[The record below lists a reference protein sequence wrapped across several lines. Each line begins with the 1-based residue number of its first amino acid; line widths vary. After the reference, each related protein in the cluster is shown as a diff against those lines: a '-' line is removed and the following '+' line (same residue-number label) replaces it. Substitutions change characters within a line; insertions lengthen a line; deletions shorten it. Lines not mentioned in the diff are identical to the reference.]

1 MEQNEFYERLFQRA
15 KEAGFSACEA
25 YYAAGESFSVT
36 VFGGE
41 ITDYSAS
48 ESCGLGFRGLV
59 DGKMG
64 YASTQ
69 ALDEDS
75 IALLVEGARENAR
88 LIECE
93 DEQFLFAGAETYAHV
108 QNHCPA
114 IDEMTVAEKI
124 ELCKSL
130 ETMAVGMDARL
141 RREAEASVF
150 SESGEV
156 EIVNTLGLRVGH
168 RSNIVGGYVQPVA
181 EENGR
186 VSSGSSLFFEN
197 DPAKIDAEKAVRE
210 AVREAVDGLAAASV
224 PSGSYRVLLKNDMA
238 AKMLRTFSGVFSADR
253 AQKGLSLLKG
263 REGETIA
270 AGCLTIVDDPHLP
283 GQAASTPFD
292 GEGVPTFRKEVVS
305 GGVLRTLLHD
315 LKTAKKQ
322 GVKTT
327 ANACRGGYAS
337 PVGVAPSNFCVQPT
351 NFAFED
357 MLDLLGD
364 GLLITDLQGWHAG
377 ADAVSGDFSLPAR
390 GYRVENGR
398 IVGSVNQIT
407 LAGNFFALLKS
418 VEAVGGDVKFSAPSA
433 SAFASPSLLIPA
445 LSVAGK

>member
-1 MEQNEFYERLFQRA
+1 MERSEFYQLLFKRA

-59 DGKMG
+59 DGRMG

-88 LIECE
+88 LIECG
-93 DEQFLFAGAETYAHV
+93 DEQFLFAGAEKYAEV
-108 QNHCPA
+108 CNDNPD
-114 IDEMTVAEKI
+114 IDDVPVTEKI
-124 ELCKSL
+124 HLCKSL
-130 ETMAVGMDARL
+130 ETMAVGMDARV
-141 RREAEASVF
+141 RREAEAGVF

-156 EIVNTLGLRVGH
+156 EIVNTLGLNVRH
-168 RSNIVGGYVQPVA
+168 RSNIIGGYVQPVA
-181 EENGR
+181 EVDGR
-186 VSSGSSLFFEN
+186 VSSGSALFFEN
-197 DPAKIDAEKAVRE
+197 DPAKIDAEKAARE
-210 AVREAVDGLAAASV
+210 AVKEAVDGLDAASV
-224 PSGSYRVLLKNDMA
+224 PSGNYRVLLKNDA
-238 AKMLRTFSGVFSADR
+238 AAQMLRTFSGVFSADR

-263 REGETIA
+263 REGEKIA
-270 AGCLTIVDDPHLP
+270 AGCLTIADEPHLP

-305 GGVLRTLLHD
+305 GGVLKTLLHN

-322 GVKTT
+322 GVETT
-327 ANACRGGYAS
+327 GNACRGGYAS
-337 PVGVAPSNFCVQPT
+337 PVGVAPSNFCVQPSKFT
-351 NFAFED
+351 FED

-364 GLLITDLQGWHAG
+364 GLFITDLQGWHAG

-390 GYRVENGR
+390 GYRVENGK
-398 IVGSVNQIT
+398 IAGCVNQIT
-407 LAGNFFALLKS
+407 VAGNFFALLKS
-418 VEAVGGDVKFSAPSA
+418 VEAVGGDLKFSAPSA

>member
-1 MEQNEFYERLFQRA
+1 M
-15 KEAGFSACEA
+15 
-25 YYAAGESFSVT
+25 T
-36 VFGGE
+36 V
-41 ITDYSAS
+41 S
-48 ESCGLGFRGLV
+48 E
-59 DGKMG
+59 
-64 YASTQ
+64 YP
-69 ALDEDS
+69 
-75 IALLVEGARENAR
+75 IA
-88 LIECE
+88 
-93 DEQFLFAGAETYAHV
+93 FAGAEDYADV
-108 QNHCPA
+108 CNYNPDIGQVS
-114 IDEMTVAEKI
+114 VAEKI
-124 ELCKSL
+124 GLCKSL
-130 ETMAVGMDARL
+130 ETMAAGMDARL

-156 EIVNTLGLRVGH
+156 EIVNTLGLHVGH
-168 RSNIVGGYVQPVA
+168 RANIIGGYVQPVA

-186 VSSGSSLFFEN
+186 VSSGFSLFFEN
-197 DPAKIDAEKAVRE
+197 DPAKIDAEKTVRE
-210 AVREAVDGLAAASV
+210 AVKEAVDGLSAASV
-224 PSGSYRVLLKNDMA
+224 PSGSYRVLLRNDVA
-238 AKMLRTFSGVFSADR
+238 AQMLRAFSGVFSADR

-263 REGETIA
+263 REGEKIA
-270 AGCLTIVDDPHLP
+270 AECLTIVDDPHLP

-292 GEGVPTFRKEVVS
+292 GEGVPTYRKEVVS
-305 GGVLRTLLHD
+305 GGVLKTLLHD

-322 GVKTT
+322 GVETT

>member
-1 MEQNEFYERLFQRA
+1 MERNEFYGRLFKRA
-15 KEAGFSACEA
+15 QEAGFSACEA

-48 ESCGLGFRGLV
+48 EACGLGFRGLV

-93 DEQFLFAGAETYAHV
+93 DEQFLFAGAEKYADV
-108 QNHCPA
+108 QNYCPD
-114 IDEMTVAEKI
+114 IDETTVAEKI
-124 ELCKSL
+124 KLCKSL
-130 ETMAVGMDARL
+130 ETMAVAMDARL
-141 RREAEASVF
+141 RREAEACVF
-150 SESGEV
+150 SESSAV
-156 EIVNTLGLRVGH
+156 EIVNTLGLRVER
-168 RSNIVGGYVQPVA
+168 RSNIIGGYVQPVA
-181 EENGR
+181 EEGGR
-186 VSSGSSLFFEN
+186 VNSGFSLFFEN
-197 DPAKIDAEKAVRE
+197 DPAKIDAEKAAQE
-210 AVREAVDGLAAASV
+210 AVKEAVDGLAAKSV
-224 PSGSYRVLLKNDMA
+224 PSGSYRVLLRNDVA
-238 AKMLRTFSGVFSADR
+238 AQMLRTFSGVFSADR

-263 REGETIA
+263 REGEKIA
-270 AGCLTIVDDPHLP
+270 ADCLTIADEPHLP
-283 GQAASTPFD
+283 GRAASTPFD
-292 GEGVPTFRKEVVS
+292 GEGVPTYRKEVVS
-305 GGVLRTLLHD
+305 GGVLRTLLHN

-322 GVKTT
+322 GVETT

-337 PVGVAPSNFCVQPT
+337 PVGVAPSNFCVQPS
-351 NFAFED
+351 NLAFED

-377 ADAVSGDFSLPAR
+377 ADVVSGDFSLPAR
-390 GYRVENGR
+390 GYLVEDGR
-398 IVGSVNQIT
+398 IVGSVNQVT
-407 LAGNFFALLKS
+407 VAGNFFEALKS
-418 VEAVGGDVKFSAPSA
+418 LEAVGGDIKFSAPSA
-433 SAFASPSLLIPA
+433 SAFASPSLLLPA

>member
-1 MEQNEFYERLFQRA
+1 MERNEFYERLFQRA

-48 ESCGLGFRGLV
+48 EAFGLGFRGLV

-150 SESGEV
+150 SESDEV
-156 EIVNTLGLRVGH
+156 EIVN
-168 RSNIVGGYVQPVA
+168 
-181 EENGR
+181 
-186 VSSGSSLFFEN
+186 
-197 DPAKIDAEKAVRE
+197 
-210 AVREAVDGLAAASV
+210 
-224 PSGSYRVLLKNDMA
+224 
-238 AKMLRTFSGVFSADR
+238 
-253 AQKGLSLLKG
+253 
-263 REGETIA
+263 
-270 AGCLTIVDDPHLP
+270 
-283 GQAASTPFD
+283 
-292 GEGVPTFRKEVVS
+292 
-305 GGVLRTLLHD
+305 
-315 LKTAKKQ
+315 
-322 GVKTT
+322 
-327 ANACRGGYAS
+327 
-337 PVGVAPSNFCVQPT
+337 
-351 NFAFED
+351 
-357 MLDLLGD
+357 
-364 GLLITDLQGWHAG
+364 HAR
-377 ADAVSGDFSLPAR
+377 PAR
-390 GYRVENGR
+390 GPPLQHRRRLCAARGR
-398 IVGSVNQIT
+398 GKWPRQFRF
-407 LAGNFFALLKS
+407 LAVF
-418 VEAVGGDVKFSAPSA
+418 
-433 SAFASPSLLIPA
+433 
-445 LSVAGK
+445 

>member
-1 MEQNEFYERLFQRA
+1 MERNEFYERLFKRA
-15 KEAGFSACEA
+15 QEAGFSACEA

-48 ESCGLGFRGLV
+48 EACGLGFRGLV

-93 DEQFLFAGAETYAHV
+93 DEQFLFAGAREYAEV
-108 QNHCPA
+108 CNYNPDV
-114 IDEMTVAEKI
+114 DEITVTEKI
-124 ELCKSL
+124 DLCRSL
-130 ETMAVGMDARL
+130 EKMAVAMDARV

-150 SESGEV
+150 SESSEV
-156 EIVNTLGLRVGH
+156 EIVNTLGLRVGR
-168 RSNIVGGYVQPVA
+168 RSNIIGGYVQPVA
-181 EENGR
+181 EEENR
-186 VSSGSSLFFEN
+186 VSSGFSLFFEN
-197 DPAKIDAEKAVRE
+197 DPAKIDAERVVGE
-210 AVREAVDGLAAASV
+210 AVKEAVDGLSAASV
-224 PSGSYRVLLKNDMA
+224 PSGSYRVLLRNDVSA
-238 AKMLRTFSGVFSADR
+238 QMLRTFSGVFSADR

-263 REGETIA
+263 REGEKIA
-270 AGCLTIVDDPHLP
+270 ADCLTIVDDPHLP

-292 GEGVPTFRKEVVS
+292 GEGVPTARKEVVS
-305 GGVLRTLLHD
+305 GGVLKTLLHN

-322 GVKTT
+322 GVETT
-327 ANACRGGYAS
+327 ANACRGGYSA
-337 PVGVAPSNFCVQPT
+337 PVGVAPSNFCVRPSRFT
-351 NFAFED
+351 FED

-364 GLLITDLQGWHAG
+364 GLFVTDLQGWHAG
-377 ADAVSGDFSLPAR
+377 ADVVSGDFSLPAR
-390 GYRVENGR
+390 GYRVENGK
-398 IVGSVNQIT
+398 IAGSVNQIT

-418 VEAVGGDVKFSAPSA
+418 LEAVGGDVKFSAPGA

>member
-1 MEQNEFYERLFQRA
+1 MERNEFYERLFKRA
-15 KEAGFSACEA
+15 QEAGFSCCEA

-130 ETMAVGMDARL
+130 EAMAVGMDARL

-186 VSSGSSLFFEN
+186 VNSGSALFFEN
-197 DPAKIDAEKAVRE
+197 DPAKIDAEKAARE
-210 AVREAVDGLAAASV
+210 AVKEAVDGLSAASV
-224 PSGSYRVLLKNDMA
+224 PSGSYRVLLKNDVA
-238 AKMLRTFSGVFSADR
+238 AQMLRTFSGVFSADR

-263 REGETIA
+263 REGEKIA
-270 AGCLTIVDDPHLP
+270 AECLTIVDDPHLP

-305 GGVLRTLLHD
+305 GGVLKTLLHN
-315 LKTAKKQ
+315 LKTANKQ
-322 GVKTT
+322 GVETT
-327 ANACRGGYAS
+327 ANACRGGYGS
-337 PVGVAPSNFCVQPT
+337 PVGVAPSNFCVQPS
-351 NFAFED
+351 NLAFED

-377 ADAVSGDFSLPAR
+377 ADVVSGDFSLPAR
-390 GYRVENGR
+390 GYRVENGK
-398 IVGSVNQIT
+398 IAGSVNQIT

-418 VEAVGGDVKFSAPSA
+418 LEAVGGDIKFSAPSA
-433 SAFASPSLLIPA
+433 SAFASPSLLLPA

>member
-1 MEQNEFYERLFQRA
+1 MERNEFYERLFQRA
-15 KEAGFSACEA
+15 QETGFSACEA

-48 ESCGLGFRGLV
+48 EAFGLGFRGLV
-59 DGKMG
+59 DGRMG

-93 DEQFLFAGAETYAHV
+93 DEQFLFAGAETYANV
-108 QNHCPA
+108 QNYCPA

-124 ELCKSL
+124 KLCKSL

-156 EIVNTLGLRVGH
+156 EIVNTLGLRVSH

-197 DPAKIDAEKAVRE
+197 DPAKIDAEKAVRD

-224 PSGSYRVLLKNDMA
+224 SSGSYRVLLKNDVA

-305 GGVLRTLLHD
+305 GGVLKTLLHN

-398 IVGSVNQIT
+398 IAGSVNQIT
-407 LAGNFFALLKS
+407 LAGNFFELLKS